1 MDTKHGLT
9 NRLIAMLLVLTMI
22 CVYVVGDNFAPIIAD
37 RNKPELNGM
46 LAQTLSYSTSLSPKT
61 GLTDVS
67 ELVLAENTTAM
78 GKTSEL
84 LSEAFAQMP
93 VSVKNKAELDRNV
106 ANFKEQIDDLKVK
119 TNNELNK
126 TDDGSKE
133 FNEYREAVLSG
144 FNDLDALM
152 SDVSVENYEEIM
164 ADVSELINPEK
175 PYVSLADDLP
185 FNDVSEDNISYS
197 DYNPESVTD
206 YQIDDSSYSKN
217 DLY

>member
-1 MDTKHGLT
+1 M
-9 NRLIAMLLVLTMI
+9 
-22 CVYVVGDNFAPIIAD
+22 
-37 RNKPELNGM
+37 
-46 LAQTLSYSTSLSPKT
+46 SYSTSLSPKT
-61 GLTDVS
+61 ELTDVS
-67 ELVLAENTTAM
+67 EIVLAENTTAM
-78 GKTSEL
+78 GKTSES

-106 ANFKEQIDDLKVK
+106 ANFKEQIADLKVK

-164 ADVSELINPEK
+164 ADVSEIINPEK
-175 PYVSLADDLP
+175 SYVSLVDDLP

-206 YQIDDSSYSKN
+206 YQIDDSSYSKDDLHQTN
-217 DLY
+217 DTIINDDIRAEFSDFESVLVT